1 MTNEKFRECIDHI
14 REYSLD
20 TLLAKNAL
28 YAKNSD
34 SALHNFQCGAAIDD
48 STPAQAAWGYLT
60 KHLVA
65 LRDKVKRNDFSDLA
79 DLEEK
84 CCDII
89 NYVAILYAIGC
100 NEAERVDSEEAESDV
115 EADSM
120 SAFHERLAEAVRTI
134 FNGGQE

>member
-1 MTNEKFRECIDHI
+1 MTNEAFREKIDHI
-14 REYSLD
+14 RQYSLD
-20 TLLAKNAL
+20 TLLIKNAM
-28 YAKNSD
+28 YAKGSE
-34 SALHNFQCGAAIDD
+34 SALHNFESGAEIDG

-65 LRDKVKRNDFSDLA
+65 LRDKVKRNDFSDLE

-100 NEAERVDSEEAESDV
+100 NEVA
-115 EADSM
+115 
-120 SAFHERLAEAVRTI
+120 T
-134 FNGGQE
+134 GQT